1 MIDDHIIY
9 RSAPTHILKLDNVTR
24 IFGSSDQAVIAVDN
38 VSLEIHRGQFI
49 AFVGRSGSGK
59 TTLMNIMSGL
69 DNPTTGH
76 VELDGKLLSD
86 MNDGELVK
94 LRRNKLGFIFQSFGL
109 ISLLSAYENVQLP
122 LHINGTSW
130 RERRRRATSALDM
143 VGLAGRANHRPY
155 ELSGG
160 EQQRVAIARALVS
173 ESSILFADEPTGELD
188 SVNAMYISQI
198 LKDISKTNQVTIIA
212 ATHDPT
218 LADMCDE
225 VYRMQDGAI
234 LD

>member
-1 MIDDHIIY
+1 MIDDDIIY
-9 RSAPTHILKLDNVTR
+9 RSASTHILKLDNVTR

-122 LHINGTSW
+122 LHISGTSW

-173 ESSILFADEPTGELD
+173 EPSILFADEPTGELD

>member
-1 MIDDHIIY
+1 MTDDHGI
-9 RSAPTHILKLDNVTR
+9 SKPTQSHILKLANVTR
-24 IFGSSDQAVIAVDN
+24 VFGSGNQSVTAVDN
-38 VSLEIHRGQFI
+38 VSLQIKHGQFV
-49 AFVGRSGSGK
+49 ALVGRSGSGK

-69 DNPTTGH
+69 DNPTSGH
-76 VELDGKLLSD
+76 VEFDGKFLTD
-86 MNDGELVK
+86 MSDGELVK
-94 LRRNKLGFIFQSFGL
+94 LRRNKQGFIFQSFGL

-122 LHINGTSW
+122 LHISGTSW
-130 RERRRRATSALDM
+130 RERRRKAATALEM

-173 ESSILFADEPTGELD
+173 EPNILFADEPTGELD
-188 SVNAMYISQI
+188 SVNALYISQI

-218 LADMCDE
+218 LADMSDQI
-225 VYRMQDGAI
+225 YLMQDGAI
-234 LD
+234 QN

>member
-1 MIDDHIIY
+1 MIDDDIIY
-9 RSAPTHILKLDNVTR
+9 RSASTHILKLDNVTR

-69 DNPTTGH
+69 DNPTSGH
-76 VELDGKLLSD
+76 VEFDGKLLSD

-143 VGLAGRANHRPY
+143 VGLADRANHRPY

-173 ESSILFADEPTGELD
+173 EPSVLFADEPTGELD